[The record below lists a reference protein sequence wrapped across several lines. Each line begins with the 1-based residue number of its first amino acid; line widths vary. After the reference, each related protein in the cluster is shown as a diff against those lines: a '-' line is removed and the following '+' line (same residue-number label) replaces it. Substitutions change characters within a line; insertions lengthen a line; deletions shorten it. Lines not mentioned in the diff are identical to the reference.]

1 MAIAPMDGSSTSR
14 KASMAGSTK
23 PRVNPRTLPT
33 MMQLI
38 TRMPISR
45 PIVAGHL
52 YLAMSM
58 ASTAGT
64 FVTPLNSEKEYN
76 DGTHLFY
83 DSLCCRHNAC

>member
-14 KASMAGSTK
+14 KATMAESTK

-52 YLAMSM
+52 YLR
-58 ASTAGT
+58 G
-64 FVTPLNSEKEYN
+64 V
-76 DGTHLFY
+76 DGIY
-83 DSLCCRHNAC
+83 CRNLCNPTK

>member
-14 KASMAGSTK
+14 KASMAESTK
-23 PRVNPRTLPT
+23 PRVNPRTLPI

-52 YLAMSM
+52 YLR
-58 ASTAGT
+58 G
-64 FVTPLNSEKEYN
+64 VGGIYCRN
-76 DGTHLFY
+76 
-83 DSLCCRHNAC
+83 LCNPTK

>member
-38 TRMPISR
+38 TRMPISH

-52 YLAMSM
+52 YLH
-58 ASTAGT
+58 G
-64 FVTPLNSEKEYN
+64 V
-76 DGTHLFY
+76 DGIY
-83 DSLCCRHNAC
+83 CRNLCNPTK

>member
-14 KASMAGSTK
+14 KASMAGCTK
-23 PRVNPRTLPT
+23 PRANPRTLST

-52 YLAMSM
+52 YLR
-58 ASTAGT
+58 G
-64 FVTPLNSEKEYN
+64 V
-76 DGTHLFY
+76 DGIY
-83 DSLCCRHNAC
+83 CRNLCNHTK